1 MKALLAILLT
11 AFSIPAVAAVD
22 VSVSSSSDD
31 IFVCNVTRT
40 AWPQSPTPGSFSGS
54 VDYVDLNSPATSPW
68 RNRSV
73 GLAFDDSTNQL
84 FSFGNQWLSRIT
96 RLNMSFSYETM
107 GVGYKVHVCY
117 LGPLYQCKGNNGNGG
132 GHGYGNCKNN
142 GNNGNGN
149 GNGNSNEDDLS
160 ERIYS
165 LAANV
170 RNSANAYTA
179 AANLYYRVTTSCDL
193 RSSRLDARQENQV
206 SPGDS
211 MQVDYSY
218 TTNWAAFDGTF
229 RDNVM
234 VLNANWPQ
242 RVPKFCEVV
251 FEFKEASAAPRSN
264 VLTDNEIELA
274 VDIF

>member
-1 MKALLAILLT
+1 MKALLVTLIAV
-11 AFSIPAVAAVD
+11 FSCPALAQVD
-22 VSVSSSSDD
+22 VTVSSSSED

-40 AWPQSPTPGSFSGS
+40 ASPMAPSPGSFPGS
-54 VDYVDLNSPATSPW
+54 VSYEDLSSPVSSPW

-73 GLAFDDSTNQL
+73 GLALNEDSDKL

-96 RLNMSFSYETM
+96 RLKMSFSYETM
-107 GVGYKVHVCY
+107 GVGYKVHICY
-117 LGPLYQCKGNNGNGG
+117 LGPLAQCKGNNGNGE

-142 GNNGNGN
+142 GNNGNGV
-149 GNGNSNEDDLS
+149 GNGNTGEEDFS

-193 RSSRLDARQENQV
+193 RSGRTDTRQANQV

-242 RVPKFCEVV
+242 RAPKFCEVV
-251 FEFKEASAAPRSN
+251 FEFKEASAAARSN
-264 VLTDNEIELA
+264 VLTDNEIELS

>member
-1 MKALLAILLT
+1 MKVLLVILLT
-11 AFSIPAVAAVD
+11 VLSCQAFAQVE

-40 AWPQSPTPGSFSGS
+40 AAPQSPAPGSFTGS
-54 VDYVDLNSPATSPW
+54 LNYEDLSSPETSPW

-73 GLAFDDSTNQL
+73 GLAFTDDSDKL

-107 GVGYKVHVCY
+107 GVGYKVHICY
-117 LGPLYQCKGNNGNGG
+117 LGPLAQCKGNNGNGG

-142 GNNGNGN
+142 GNNGNGV
-149 GNGNSNEDDLS
+149 GNGNSNESDFS

-170 RNSANAYTA
+170 RNSTNAYTT
-179 AANLYYRVTTSCDL
+179 AANLYYRVTTTCDL
-193 RSSRLDARQENQV
+193 RSGRQDSRQSGQI

-229 RDNVM
+229 RDNIM

-251 FEFKEASAAPRSN
+251 FEFKEASAAARPN